1 MVREVRVQYR
11 RRHCYR
17 TKSNKVKVTK
27 TPGGRLVA
35 HYHKKKA
42 SQPVCGEPHC
52 SIKLSGIKALR
63 PKAAARVNAHSRT
76 VARPYGGVLCMTCVR
91 QKIVRAFLIE
101 EQQIVKKV
109 VAETRK
115 KRK

>member
-1 MVREVRVQYR
+1 M
-11 RRHCYR
+11 
-17 TKSNKVKVTK
+17 
-27 TPGGRLVA
+27 A

-91 QKIVRAFLIE
+91 QKYVGGSWVTLGGG
-101 EQQIVKKV
+101 V
-109 VAETRK
+109 VAK
-115 KRK
+115 LLCLL